1 MQKFEGKVAVV
12 TGASS
17 GIGLGLARQ
26 CAAEGMRL
34 VVADV
39 DETGLGKI
47 QGELEES
54 GAEVFAFPTDVRR
67 AEKVEALAH
76 AALDAFGSVDLV
88 FNNAGVLL
96 SGCAWERTD
105 DDWRWVLDVN
115 LFGVINGVRS
125 FMPILLDQGGPAHM
139 VNTASVGGLMAGP
152 FLSPYIVSKH
162 AVVALTESIY
172 HELAA
177 LKAQVGISVL
187 CPGPIATGIGESERI
202 RPADRS
208 VSGFT
213 PTRSTRRRSR
223 VGWKVSCR
231 EQTRPTPWNWPR
243 TWHPMV
249 EQTALD
255 FAGVPFPVAIA
266 QNSLIEF
273 SSGMS
278 GQLVL
283 EVHRS
288 RSLVAGQVIAAMCP

>member
-1 MQKFEGKVAVV
+1 MQEFQGKVAVV

-26 CAAEGMRL
+26 CAKEGMRL

-39 DETGLGKI
+39 DETGLGKL
-47 QGELEES
+47 QSELEES
-54 GAEVFAFPTDVRR
+54 GIEVFALPTDVRR
-67 AEKVEALAH
+67 AENVEALAH

-177 LKAQVGISVL
+177 LNAQVGISVL

-208 VSGFT
+208 D
-213 PTRSTRRRSR
+213 TR
-223 VGWKVSCR
+223 
-231 EQTRPTPWNWPR
+231 
-243 TWHPMV
+243 
-249 EQTALD
+249 ALESEAEKEYD
-255 FAGVPFPVAIA
+255 A
-266 QNSLIEF
+266 LL
-273 SSGMS
+273 SSGILAGMDPDEVGKIVFEGLRNDRFCIYTHPVYKEAIQGRMESILS
-278 GQLVL
+278 GTNPA
-283 EVHRS
+283 H
-288 RSLVAGQVIAAMCP
+288 AMELAEDLMPDG